1 MTNKRPKPE
10 EIITKLRQVEVLMG
24 QGMAHVV
31 QSGLWIERDTAVEPA
46 SPLVTQSVS
55 VLGTTVPK
63 QHFKSKLCIL
73 LGIKLAL
80 LLPDVGG
87 PHEDHR

>member
-1 MTNKRPKPE
+1 MWWANEQRH
-10 EIITKLRQVEVLMG
+10 
-24 QGMAHVV
+24 AA
-31 QSGLWIERDTAVEPA
+31 QSGQRIERHTTVEPA

-63 QHFKSKLCIL
+63 QHFKSILCIL

>member
-1 MTNKRPKPE
+1 MPWAHDQP
-10 EIITKLRQVEVLMG
+10 
-24 QGMAHVV
+24 HVV

-63 QHFKSKLCIL
+63 QHFRSKLCIL
-73 LGIKLAL
+73 LGIKLAPL
-80 LLPDVGG
+80 HPDIGG
-87 PHEDHR
+87 PYEDHL